1 MKKGAKFY
9 QQVGAQGKVEDA
21 SPHRLIQMMFESAIE
36 AMNVTKGA
44 LAEKNVLLKV
54 AKVNKAFDIV
64 ESLRG
69 CLNMEEGGEMAKNLD
84 SLYEHTLY
92 QIMQVNAT
100 NNPDLC
106 DHVVKILSELL
117 DAWNQI
123 PAEQHQLTSLTPE
136 QQGKAPAPDSNA
148 SAEDQAKY
156 SPEPPSMGAEPKPE
170 T

>member
-1 MKKGAKFY
+1 MRKGAKFY

-44 LAEKNVLLKV
+44 LAEQNVLLKV
-54 AKVNKAFDIV
+54 AKVNKAFNIV

-69 CLNMEEGGEMAKNLD
+69 CLNMEEGGEMAENLD

-106 DHVVKILSELL
+106 DHVIKILSELL

-123 PAEQHQLTSLTPE
+123 PVEQHQLTSLTPE
-136 QQGKAPAPDSNA
+136 QQGKVPTPDPAV
-148 SAEDQAKY
+148 
-156 SPEPPSMGAEPKPE
+156 SPEEQTKTPPASPSIGTEPKPE